1 MLKWMRLKNL
11 ALVEEADMEFGPGFN
26 VISGETGAGKS
37 VIMGGVSLLLG
48 GRADKSSI
56 RIGADR
62 CEISGEFE
70 LGNDSSEKIA
80 GILSAAG
87 IDGWQD
93 AGRKSILIRRTI
105 TQSSGRNFINESPV
119 TLQVLKDIGDE
130 LVDIHAAN
138 EHHRLVRNNEQ
149 LAILDRFCHLENII
163 AEVASAWSR
172 LDKLRK
178 DQAEF
183 LNSMPSGEE
192 AVRLR
197 RELLEIEKAAPQK
210 DEDSE
215 LSAKHALASHSRA
228 IIEASVKA
236 AGMLSESENSITDR
250 IGEVRRILF
259 DMEKVDP
266 ENSAAFIS
274 RCEEISAMTADL
286 ASDLSTHAADVE
298 TDESEFAAMEERL
311 RVLQTLK
318 RRYGPTLDDV
328 SAYLEKI
335 RAELYAFDNAE
346 LTREKFKK
354 DEAELK
360 KVHEELCNKLSGA
373 RQKGAL
379 KLSKD
384 VCAEAR
390 KLGFKKAD
398 FAVEFEKIQPG
409 PNGFDKVEFMFTA
422 NPGVPL
428 MPLKEVASSGE
439 ISRVMLALKTV
450 LAEADSIPVL
460 IFDEIDANIGGET
473 AAKVGQEIA
482 KLAGNKQILC
492 ISHLPQVAHKAEV
505 HFMVSKESRGNTTS
519 TTISRLEHYGRIS
532 EIARM
537 LGGGKAA
544 LEHAEAMM
552 RAE

>member
-80 GILSAAG
+80 CILSAAG

-163 AEVASAWSR
+163 GEVVSAWSR
-172 LDKLRK
+172 LENLRK
-178 DQAEF
+178 DQSEF

-210 DEDSE
+210 NEDSE
-215 LSAKHALASHSRA
+215 LSAKHALASHSRF

-250 IGEVRRILF
+250 IAEVRRILF

-354 DEAELK
+354 D
-360 KVHEELCNKLSGA
+360 
-373 RQKGAL
+373 
-379 KLSKD
+379 
-384 VCAEAR
+384 
-390 KLGFKKAD
+390 
-398 FAVEFEKIQPG
+398 
-409 PNGFDKVEFMFTA
+409 
-422 NPGVPL
+422 
-428 MPLKEVASSGE
+428 
-439 ISRVMLALKTV
+439 
-450 LAEADSIPVL
+450 
-460 IFDEIDANIGGET
+460 
-473 AAKVGQEIA
+473 
-482 KLAGNKQILC
+482 
-492 ISHLPQVAHKAEV
+492 
-505 HFMVSKESRGNTTS
+505 
-519 TTISRLEHYGRIS
+519 
-532 EIARM
+532 
-537 LGGGKAA
+537 
-544 LEHAEAMM
+544 
-552 RAE
+552 

>member
-1 MLKWMRLKNL
+1 
-11 ALVEEADMEFGPGFN
+11 
-26 VISGETGAGKS
+26 
-37 VIMGGVSLLLG
+37 
-48 GRADKSSI
+48 
-56 RIGADR
+56 
-62 CEISGEFE
+62 
-70 LGNDSSEKIA
+70 
-80 GILSAAG
+80 
-87 IDGWQD
+87 
-93 AGRKSILIRRTI
+93 
-105 TQSSGRNFINESPV
+105 
-119 TLQVLKDIGDE
+119 
-130 LVDIHAAN
+130 
-138 EHHRLVRNNEQ
+138 
-149 LAILDRFCHLENII
+149 
-163 AEVASAWSR
+163 
-172 LDKLRK
+172 
-178 DQAEF
+178 
-183 LNSMPSGEE
+183 
-192 AVRLR
+192 
-197 RELLEIEKAAPQK
+197 
-210 DEDSE
+210 
-215 LSAKHALASHSRA
+215 
-228 IIEASVKA
+228 
-236 AGMLSESENSITDR
+236 
-250 IGEVRRILF
+250 
-259 DMEKVDP
+259 
-266 ENSAAFIS
+266 
-274 RCEEISAMTADL
+274 MTADL

-328 SAYLEKI
+328 SVYLEKI
-335 RAELYAFDNAE
+335 RTELYAFDNAE

-360 KVHEELCNKLSGA
+360 KVHEELCGKLSEA
-373 RQKGAL
+373 RQKGSL

-398 FAVEFEKIQPG
+398 FGVEFEKVQHG

-519 TTISRLEHYGRIS
+519 TTISRLEHSGRIS

-544 LEHAEAMM
+544 IEHAEAMM